1 MKNPENKTTAKSSAE
16 AKAKDAAE
24 TPAAKKPAADAP
36 AVASKPVEA
45 GSAAK
50 AATTGGAV
58 KPADS
63 ALLGAEKKPEAA
75 AAKKPAETPTTLTS
89 PEQGRLPAVEKS
101 AGKPSDK
108 PAGASAAPAATAA
121 KPEAAAKAEPAK
133 PEPAR
138 PDAAKPSV
146 APAQVVQKTGFW
158 PVALGGAVAAGLGAA
173 AALWAFPQGLQPA
186 PALDSAALKQEILT
200 EAATAAETRIVAE
213 GEVVAQRAGEAG
225 AEAARQIIAGMPA
238 GADTTPELQAALEAQ
253 SQQIAALAEKL
264 SAVEAAAAAGADGG
278 AAPELQQQ
286 MAAMQA
292 QLEQVAATARTQIDA
307 ALAEA
312 QKLQE
317 AAQSSTLRAEAVAA
331 VAALKTALEEGSST
345 DAAVQQLQDAG
356 VAAPD
361 AVKAVP
367 PTLPAL
373 QDSFAAAAR
382 AALKVAL
389 RDSSAQADG
398 GTLIGNF
405 LRAQTGARS
414 VEPREGG
421 DPDAVLSRADAA
433 VQAGDL
439 ASALTELQGLPAVAR
454 EVPEMAAWLTG
465 AEANVAARAALNDLA
480 GQSN

>member
-16 AKAKDAAE
+16 AKAKGSAE
-24 TPAAKKPAADAP
+24 TPTAKKPAAEAP
-36 AVASKPVEA
+36 VVDSKPVET
-45 GSAAK
+45 GSTAK
-50 AATTGGAV
+50 AAASGGEV

-63 ALLGAEKKPEAA
+63 ALLGTEKKPEAA
-75 AAKKPAETPTTLTS
+75 AGKKPAETPTTLNS
-89 PEQGRLPAVEKS
+89 PEQGRLPAVEKP
-101 AGKPSDK
+101 AGK
-108 PAGASAAPAATAA
+108 PAGASAAATATAA
-121 KPEAAAKAEPAK
+121 KTEGAAKTEPAK
-133 PEPAR
+133 PEP
-138 PDAAKPSV
+138 AKPSV
-146 APAQVVQKTGFW
+146 APAQAVQKTGFW

-173 AALWAFPQGLQPA
+173 AALWALPQGLQPA

-200 EAATAAETRIVAE
+200 EAAAAAETRIAAE
-213 GEVVAQRAGEAG
+213 GEAVAQRAGEAG

-264 SAVEAAAAAGADGG
+264 SAVEAAAAAAAAAGADGG

-292 QLEQVAATARTQIDA
+292 QREQAAATARTQIDA